1 MQVFTYG
8 LRPGQESLAKDSPLR
23 LVRAWQ
29 PERAASSLR
38 LTEFARG
45 FFSDRALP
53 PNRVPHGVRHASR
66 LDRWSQIKACCRG
79 RLNQPFYD
87 IHENGAGT
95 GGRHE

>member
-8 LRPGQESLAKDSPLR
+8 LRPGQGSLAKDSPLR

-29 PERAASSLR
+29 PKRVASSLR

-45 FFSDRALP
+45 FFLNPALP
-53 PNRVPHGVRHASR
+53 LNRVPHDLRPALR
-66 LDRWSQIKACCRG
+66 LDRLSRINACCRG

-87 IHENGAGT
+87 IHENGAA
-95 GGRHE
+95 RHKGAP